1 MDINYVL
8 KEIIDRLKNVENRL
22 SSLERQNQNENI
34 NIEEYLKL
42 PPNIGEML
50 KELPDVKPS
59 KVETKIDV
67 ESTLNQYDFIDKG
80 IVDNTLFLL
89 NKSYDGEFTM
99 DNINTCY
106 VISAARAY
114 MYKSCY
120 KPQNAVDNQQLKMY
134 VDDDM
139 NFHLIWRL
147 NNVDE
152 RYVFN
157 SLNQYKTILDR
168 NDKIE
173 KKIKLLHL
181 RNEAV

>member
-8 KEIIDRLKNVENRL
+8 KEIIERLKNIENRL
-22 SSLERQNQNENI
+22 SSLERQKMNENI
-34 NIEEYLKL
+34 DIEECLKL

-50 KELPDVKPS
+50 KELPDVKTS

-67 ESTLNQYDFIDKG
+67 ESILNQYDYIEKG
-80 IVDNTLFLL
+80 IVDNTMFLL
-89 NKSYDGEFTM
+89 NKNYDGEFTM
-99 DNINTCY
+99 GNINTCY
-106 VISAARAY
+106 VISAAKAY

-120 KPQNAVDNQQLKMY
+120 KPQNVVENKQLKMY
-134 VDDDM
+134 VDDEM
-139 NFHLIWRL
+139 NFHMIWRL

-152 RYVFN
+152 KYVFN

-168 NDKIE
+168 NEKIE
-173 KKIKLLHL
+173 KKIKLVHL